1 MYREEGR
8 VRGKGREGGEVR
20 TDETRTL
27 SGMKDREER
36 SRGTGKLITETS
48 TKVRPS
54 EGYN

>member
-1 MYREEGR
+1 MYHEEGR
-8 VRGKGREGGEVR
+8 VRGKGREGGELR
-20 TDETRTL
+20 TDETRTEWQ
-27 SGMKDREER
+27 KDRVER